1 MRFPNR
7 LVAARALAERLARFR
22 GTRPLVLGIPR
33 GAVPIARVVA
43 EALDGDLD
51 VVLVHKIGAPG
62 NPEFAIG
69 SVSETGEY
77 ALGAGATSTGAGPD
91 YVAAE
96 VASQVRALRERRARL
111 PSGRQPDPADRVVIV
126 VDDGVATGTTM
137 LAALT
142 ILRRHGPRRLVAA
155 MAVAP
160 PETVRRLEAVADE
173 VVCLFAPPEFRAV
186 GQFFDDFGPVTDDEV
201 VAELTQFRRGRE
213 SEASPA
219 ESVEEVE
226 IAAAP
231 VVLRGDLA
239 VPAAARGLVLFAHG
253 SGSSRKSPRN
263 GFVAAQLRAR
273 GLATLLLDLLT
284 EEEDLVR
291 GNRFDIDLLTRRLA
305 AATAWAQ
312 ERPDVGRLPLGYC
325 GASTGAAC
333 ALRAAV
339 LVGDGVRAVVSRGG
353 RPDLALSDLPR
364 VRAPTL
370 LIVGGDD
377 TDVLALNR
385 AAFAQLA
392 CEKELAVVPG
402 ATHLFEETGTLEKAA
417 SLAAAWFARHLGAAR

>member
-1 MRFPNR
+1 MRFENR
-7 LVAARALAERLARFR
+7 LGAAGALAERLARFR

-33 GAVPIARVVA
+33 GAVPMARVVA

-69 SVSETGEY
+69 SVSESGEVV
-77 ALGAGATSTGAGPD
+77 LGAGATSTGAGPE
-91 YVAAE
+91 YVARE
-96 VASQVRALRERRARL
+96 IDSQVRALRERRARL
-111 PSGRQPDPADRVVIV
+111 PSAGQPDPGDRVVIV
-126 VDDGVATGTTM
+126 VDDGVATGATM

-155 MAVAP
+155 MGVAP
-160 PETVRRLEAVADE
+160 PETVRRIETVADE
-173 VVCLFAPPEFRAV
+173 VVCLFAPTDFRAV
-186 GQFFDDFGPVTDDEV
+186 GQFFDDFGPVTDEEV
-201 VAELTQFRRGRE
+201 VAELTKFRRGRE
-213 SEASPA
+213 APPA
-219 ESVEEVE
+219 PVESVQEVE
-226 IAAAP
+226 IDAGTS
-231 VVLRGDLA
+231 VLRGDLV

-273 GLATLLLDLLT
+273 GVATLLMDLLT
-284 EEEDLVR
+284 EDEDLAR
-291 GNRFDIDLLTRRLA
+291 RNRFDIDLLTRRLA
-305 AATAWAQ
+305 AATQWAGQ
-312 ERPDVGRLPLGYC
+312 RTDVGRLPLGYC

-333 ALRAAV
+333 ALRAAA
-339 LVGDGVRAVVSRGG
+339 LLADRVRAVVSRGG
-353 RPDLALSDLPR
+353 RPDLAIPDLAR

-377 TDVLALNR
+377 TDVLAMNR
-385 AAFAQLA
+385 AAFAQLS

-402 ATHLFEETGTLEKAA
+402 ATHLFEETGTLERAA
-417 SLAAAWFARHLGAAR
+417 SLAAAWFARHLSP